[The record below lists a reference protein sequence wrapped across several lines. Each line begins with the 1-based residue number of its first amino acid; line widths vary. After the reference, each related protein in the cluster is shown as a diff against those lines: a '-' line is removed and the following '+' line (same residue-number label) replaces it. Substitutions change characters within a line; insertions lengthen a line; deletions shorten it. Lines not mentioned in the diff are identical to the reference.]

1 MELSKELGTRHR
13 AAVGI
18 SEVSDSM
25 TIVVSEETGAVSL
38 AQNGKLFRN
47 LDIESMKK
55 LLMKKPKQAGAATG
69 RFSKLK
75 EIVKYEKKD
84 NK

>member
-1 MELSKELGTRHR
+1 MLFRS
-13 AAVGI
+13 
-18 SEVSDSM
+18 
-25 TIVVSEETGAVSL
+25 TIIVSEETGAVSL
-38 AQNGKLFRN
+38 AQNGKLQRN
-47 LDIESMKK
+47 IDMETMKR
-55 LLMKKPKQAGAATG
+55 LLTKKPKTAGTATG